1 MEIMQREKSYVK
13 NGMEGCSESV
23 QKLENE
29 KASLRQQL
37 EKERENWEAKLKKA
51 EEEKLISLIEKN
63 RQI

>member
-13 NGMEGCSESV
+13 NGREGYSESV